1 MASEYTSNFTAQP
14 SPVHPLTN
22 CKEEN
27 FLQVKFYLSVVY
39 SLIFLVCFP
48 GNIVTIFVYCVKMRP
63 WKSSTIIMFNLAITD
78 LLYVV
83 TLPFFIHYFANG
95 NDWIFGDFM
104 CKFIQFCFYF
114 NMYSGIIFL
123 SCFSI
128 FRFLVVVHPMKCL
141 FLRKRRWAVVTC
153 TVVWMISLV
162 ALSPL
167 AILIVPSHRQNKTIC
182 PDLAVAGDFNS
193 SRWYNWGLTVFAFF
207 LPLLTVTLCYVL
219 IIFILATGLHTQASY
234 KQKARRLTVLLL
246 IVFYVCFLPF
256 HVFQAIHLE
265 LQVQPVSCRLKKT
278 ILLMFIITKPLA
290 ALNTFGNLLLY
301 VVSGDNFQQAI
312 LSLFKFWTN
321 KSLK

>member
-1 MASEYTSNFTAQP
+1 MASECTSNFTAQP
-14 SPVHPLTN
+14 SPADRLTS
-22 CKEEN
+22 CKDED
-27 FLQVKFYLSVVY
+27 FLQVKLYLSVLY

-63 WKSSTIIMFNLAITD
+63 WKSSTIIMLNLAITD

-83 TLPFFIHYFANG
+83 TLPFFIHYYANG
-95 NDWIFGDFM
+95 NNWIFGDFM
-104 CKFIQFCFYF
+104 CKLIQFCFYF

-123 SCFSI
+123 SYFSI

-153 TVVWMISLV
+153 AVVWMISLV

-167 AILIVPSHRQNKTIC
+167 AILIAPSHRQNKTFC
-182 PDLAVAGDFNS
+182 PDLVAAEDFDT
-193 SRWYNWGLTVFAFF
+193 SRWYNWVLTVFAFF

-219 IIFILATGLHTQASY
+219 IICILATGPHTQACY

-246 IVFYVCFLPF
+246 VVFYVCFLPF
-256 HVFQAIHLE
+256 HVFQGIRLE
-265 LQVQPVSCRLKKT
+265 LRVRPGSCHLKKT
-278 ILLMFIITKPLA
+278 IIFMFIITKPLA

-312 LSLFKFWTN
+312 LSLFKFWTK